1 MGLAVSGRPRG
12 SRLGPVLVQET
23 DPRALLEAVLRA
35 QECGRAVVVLDA
47 GWPQPLRNAAR
58 ELLAAS
64 NLQPGGDDLVVFTSG
79 SGGRPRAVHRSWES
93 WRASVE
99 PLARLLE
106 LADGDV
112 TWLPGHPAATAPLYA
127 AWHASA
133 LGLAVRFAG
142 EPHADATVVHAPPTL
157 VPRVLGAH
165 AAGQLPRLRLVVTA
179 GDRVP
184 ASLARRCAAPGLR
197 LVAYYGA
204 AELSFVA
211 VRDDDRP
218 GYRAFPG
225 VDLDV
230 RDGLL
235 WSRSRYQA
243 HGYLDTPEG
252 TAALRRAPGGW
263 ASVGDAAR
271 WVPPSDGIDA
281 GGRRVEILGRADQA
295 ITVSGH
301 TVLAEDVEH
310 ALAGL
315 PGVAGVECQIS
326 SGPLSAASD
335 ETVPRGSGTDDEQP
349 STAAELDDHVV
360 PAGAPG
366 GCPARGQSDDFRRTA
381 GVWQDGLLAWPLHG
395 PYRRG
400 SAAARAAAHA
410 TGGPMT
416 SQQHLIRR

>member
-1 MGLAVSGRPRG
+1 
-12 SRLGPVLVQET
+12 
-23 DPRALLEAVLRA
+23 
-35 QECGRAVVVLDA
+35 
-47 GWPQPLRNAAR
+47 
-58 ELLAAS
+58 
-64 NLQPGGDDLVVFTSG
+64 
-79 SGGRPRAVHRSWES
+79 
-93 WRASVE
+93 E
-99 PLARLLE
+99 PLARLLG
-106 LADGDV
+106 LGGDDV

-127 AWHASA
+127 AWHATQ
-133 LGLAVRFAG
+133 LGLPVRFAG

-157 VPRVLGAH
+157 VPRLLRARQ
-165 AAGQLPRLRLVVTA
+165 AGELPALRLVVTA

-184 ASLARRCAAPGLR
+184 AALTGWCADAGVR
-197 LVAYYGA
+197 LVSYYGA

-225 VDLDV
+225 VELDV

-235 WSRSRYQA
+235 WSRSPYQA

-271 WVPPSDGIDA
+271 WVPPSGGIDA

-315 PGVAGVECQIS
+315 PGVAELVVVGVPDRVHGARIVALWAGDPSAS
-326 SGPLSAASD
+326 SPDAA
-335 ETVPRGSGTDDEQP
+335 
-349 STAAELDDHVV
+349 L
-360 PAGAPG
+360 
-366 GCPARGQSDDFRRTA
+366 
-381 GVWQDGLLAWPLHG
+381 
-395 PYRRG
+395 
-400 SAAARAAAHA
+400 ARAAD
-410 TGGPMT
+410 
-416 SQQHLIRR
+416 